1 MGARRETMRQP
12 VRWLRRPKTMEAKE
26 NLKLKDKITSL
37 EFEKNDDLSYTEKLR
52 EIIASLSQENDEKD
66 EIIRAMCNEA
76 KEKENA
82 SCLAQKILVELDK
95 ELENAQDSIKGLTIG
110 VKKVDDMISF
120 TRSMVTRV
128 KSQLPP
134 QVSQRLSRGQHQRF
148 NQPLPLERLHLS
160 SSQFQ
165 IFIRPEKLNLKCHQI
180 QSLNN

>member
-1 MGARRETMRQP
+1 
-12 VRWLRRPKTMEAKE
+12 
-26 NLKLKDKITSL
+26 
-37 EFEKNDDLSYTEKLR
+37 
-52 EIIASLSQENDEKD
+52 
-66 EIIRAMCNEA
+66 MCNEA

-134 QVSQRLSRGQHQRF
+134 QLSCQIQRDNPASSTSHNTTRKSK
-148 NQPLPLERLHLS
+148 QPLQAFVKDFVDYKRQKMKLS
-160 SSQFQ
+160 S
-165 IFIRPEKLNLKCHQI
+165 LA
-180 QSLNN
+180 